1 MTRMAL
7 AALIADSTRTNGWSE
22 AEIARRGNRADER
35 LTKTDV
41 SNYKLRG
48 MQTIVPYKIKAL
60 ARGLGLPPYRV
71 AIAVLEDVGITIP
84 MDVRSPEQAIEND
97 HTLST
102 HARRHLLAM
111 LREARSDGT

>member
-7 AALIADSTRTNGWSE
+7 AALISDSTRLNGWSD
-22 AEIARRGNRADER
+22 AEVARRGNRPDER
-35 LTKTDV
+35 LTKSDV

-48 MQTIVPYKIKAL
+48 MQTIVPYKIRAL

-71 AIAVLEDVGITIP
+71 AVAILEDVGISVP
-84 MDVRSPEQAIEND
+84 LDVRSPEQAIEHD
-97 HTLST
+97 HTLTS

-111 LREARSDGT
+111 LREARADA